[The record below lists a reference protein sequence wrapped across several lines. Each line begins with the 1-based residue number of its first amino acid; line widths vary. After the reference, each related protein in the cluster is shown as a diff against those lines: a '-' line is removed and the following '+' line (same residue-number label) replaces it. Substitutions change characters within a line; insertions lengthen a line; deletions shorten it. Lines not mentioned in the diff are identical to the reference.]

1 MTPSPQQ
8 QRPAIAG
15 PRRLVYL
22 HVGSPKTGTTYLQG
36 VLGRHR
42 AGLRVVGVLYPG
54 SGERDQFN
62 AALDLRG
69 LKFGGH
75 DDPAVPGAW
84 TRLVEEVRAW
94 PGTAIVSHEILA
106 GASAEQAERAV
117 SSFGAAEVHVV
128 VTARDLVRQVPSM
141 WQEHLKNRHT
151 TRWQDYLGAVR
162 RSQAEAVGRADGAH
176 PGERFWRTQDVADV
190 LRRWGAALPV
200 HRLHVVTVPRPDA
213 PRDLLWRRFTSLV
226 GIDPDVFDGVAGR
239 RNPSLGAVEAE
250 LLRRLNERL
259 DESLPWPR
267 YRQLVKRLLAEQIL
281 VAERSAD
288 RLWLNA
294 EQAAWAE
301 ERSRGILEQIK
312 AGGYDVVG
320 DLAELVADVAQDAA
334 PQAGTPDEASTGDL
348 VRAAVA
354 AITGFVVDLAEQR
367 SVQPPA
373 DPLPPP
379 ESPPRPSAPRRL
391 VAALRGGTRTRVER
405 LRAARARQ
413 LALRA
418 ARARTDQPVVY
429 VHVGLPKTGTTYL
442 QATLAANREELHHDG
457 VLYPHDR
464 FNAHF
469 FAALDLLGTGF
480 RGHRY
485 PAADGS
491 WDRLA
496 EQIRGWPGVSVISH
510 EILFR
515 ATKEHARRLVASV
528 APAQVRIVITARDLA
543 RQLPAVWQE
552 QLKLGQDYTWAEF
565 VSAVLAADSSPA
577 AALAGEEADDDLGG
591 DEPMHRAGTG
601 PDDGDDE
608 RQAVLRRFGR
618 RFWRGRDP
626 AAVAMRWADIL
637 PPERIHVVTVP
648 AAGAD
653 EELLWQRFAAVVGL
667 TTAGIQPAARGANT
681 SLGPAEA
688 ELLRRLNPTLTER
701 LSWEDYE
708 RHVKWGLAE
717 RALSGRAA
725 RRRMVLPP
733 EQWQWIEHH
742 SHRIVDQLSSAGFPV
757 SGRLDDLI
765 PMPPYDDSSS
775 RRPDQTDDAEVL
787 DAALDALAGLVHVRS
802 GTAESPNG
810 RG

>member
-1 MTPSPQQ
+1 MTPS
-8 QRPAIAG
+8 G
-15 PRRLVYL
+15 RRLVYL

-42 AGLRVVGVLYPG
+42 ERLRAAGVLYPG
-54 SGERDQFN
+54 SGDRDQFH

-69 LKFGGH
+69 IKFAGYE
-75 DDPAVPGAW
+75 DPAVPGAW
-84 TRLVEEVRAW
+84 ARLVEEVRAW

-106 GASAEQAERAV
+106 GASADQADRAV
-117 SSFGAAEVHVV
+117 RSFSAAEVHVV
-128 VTARDLVRQVPSM
+128 VTARDLARQVPSV

-151 TRWQDYLGAVR
+151 TRWGNYVTAVR
-162 RSQAEAVGRADGAH
+162 GSDAGAAEGADGVNL
-176 PGERFWRTQDVADV
+176 GQRFWRAQDAADI

-200 HRLHVVTVPRPDA
+200 DRLHVVTVPRPDA

-226 GIDPDVFDGVAGR
+226 GIDPDAFQAVSDQ
-239 RNPSLGAVEAE
+239 RNASLGAVEAE

-259 DESLPWPR
+259 DEGLPWPR
-267 YRQLVKRLLAEQIL
+267 YRQLVKRSLAERIL
-281 VAERSAD
+281 VADATGD
-288 RLWLNA
+288 RRWLDA
-294 EQAAWAE
+294 QQACWVE

-320 DLAELVADVAQDAA
+320 DLAELVADA
-334 PQAGTPDEASTGDL
+334 PQEPRTGVVTPDEASTGDL
-348 VRAAVA
+348 VRAAVP
-354 AITGFVVDLAEQR
+354 AIAGYVVDLAERRHTQR
-367 SVQPPA
+367 PA
-373 DPLPPP
+373 DPPPP
-379 ESPPRPSAPRRL
+379 EFPPRRSAPRRI
-391 VAALRGGTRTRVER
+391 AGALRTRARATAQWV
-405 LRAARARQ
+405 RAARARQ

-442 QATLAANREELHHDG
+442 QGLLAANRDSLHRDG
-457 VLYPHDR
+457 VLYPVDR

-469 FAALDLLGTGF
+469 FAALDLLGTSF

-485 PAADGS
+485 EGAEGA

-496 EQIRGWPGVSVISH
+496 QQVRAWPGVSVISH

-515 ATKEHARRLVASV
+515 ASKEHARRLVASL

-552 QLKLGQDYTWAEF
+552 QLKLGKDYTWAEF
-565 VSAVLAADSSPA
+565 VSAVLAADDSPA
-577 AALAGEEADDDLGG
+577 AALAAEELDQD
-591 DEPMHRAGTG
+591 
-601 PDDGDDE
+601 PDDDE
-608 RQAVLRRFGR
+608 RMHHTRTGEADGDEERQRVLRRFGR

-626 AAVAMRWADIL
+626 AAVALRWAEIL
-637 PPERIHVVTVP
+637 APDHVHVVTVP

-653 EELLWQRFAAVVGL
+653 RELLWRRFAAVVGL
-667 TTAGIQPAARGANT
+667 PATGFQPPARGANA

-688 ELLRRLNPTLTER
+688 ELLRRLNPSLTER

-717 RALSGRAA
+717 RVLSGRTA
-725 RRRMVLPP
+725 RPRMVLSP
-733 EQWQWIEHH
+733 ELWPWIDQH
-742 SHRIVDQLSSAGFPV
+742 SRRIVDLLSGGGFPV

-765 PMPPYDDSSS
+765 PTSPGDDSSA

-787 DAALDALAGLVHVRS
+787 DAAIDALAGLVHLRS
-802 GTAESPNG
+802 GAAVGAGPG
-810 RG
+810 